1 MESNYFFRL
10 FSKNNFVFF
19 ALALAMI
26 PNQNCCFSQELVTDI
41 DGYEYTTVEIGNQT
55 WLKQNLRVTRFN
67 DGTPIE
73 LVLEHGWGVWDH
85 DSIPRCS
92 YYNFDLL
99 LERTYGKL
107 YNGYVVR
114 SDKNVCPVG
123 WKIPNDYELTELV
136 LQADPDIN
144 TDSLL
149 WDNLSYTA
157 QDKLISDVDAEY
169 GGGGTNETGFSWLLA
184 GAITPGTQYVNFGSI
199 NGFSVLWST
208 TPAYE
213 YEEDRNWTRYISYGN
228 VARYKT
234 HIGVGSPIR
243 CIKDLNY
250 NASAQIDEI
259 KIEFTMY
266 PNPVID
272 NLYVVVDRSLIGQK
286 YILFDM
292 GGRILDQ
299 SEITSEEFEIIM
311 SNFSAG
317 SYILNIGGITK
328 LLRK

>member
-1 MESNYFFRL
+1 MKKLILVIIAILIYQ
-10 FSKNNFVFF
+10 FV
-19 ALALAMI
+19 M
-26 PNQNCCFSQELVTDI
+26 SQEIVTDI

-55 WLKQNLRVTRFN
+55 WLKENLRVTRFN

-85 DSIPRCS
+85 DPIPRCS
-92 YYNFDLL
+92 YYNFDLFF
-99 LERTYGKL
+99 ERTYGKL

-114 SDKNVCPVG
+114 NDKNVCPVG

-184 GAITPGTQYVNFGSI
+184 GAITANLQDVSFQNI

-243 CIKDLNY
+243 CLKDVNY
-250 NASAQIDEI
+250 DSSAQIEEI
-259 KIEFTMY
+259 KIEYTVY

-272 NLYVVVDRSLIGQK
+272 QLNVVVDQSSIGKEYIIIDINGKILKQEEIVSQEFQIDMNDFSSGIYLININGKQK
-286 YILFDM
+286 
-292 GGRILDQ
+292 RI
-299 SEITSEEFEIIM
+299 IK
-311 SNFSAG
+311 N
-317 SYILNIGGITK
+317 
-328 LLRK
+328 